1 MCRIP
6 QWPFYSIKKAKEKTT
21 RIIKKKENFKELT
34 APKSGA
40 VS

>member
-1 MCRIP
+1 MP

-21 RIIKKKENFKELT
+21 RILKKKKEHFKELT